1 MTDRDVSGDAAP
13 NPFTE
18 PAMDLDN
25 TQDATAVHLDDIE
38 EWVIERAVLND
49 DRVGREIAARFVR
62 VFGALVANEVRPLLR
77 EVSQAGGEPQLLVN
91 GLAALLRTT
100 ADSIEFPL
108 DHPRSSAPSSEED
121 R

>member
-1 MTDRDVSGDAAP
+1 MNDPETSGDASP
-13 NPFTE
+13 SPFTE
-18 PAMDLDN
+18 PVIDLGS
-25 TQDATAVHLDDIE
+25 TQDATAVHIDDLE

-62 VFGALVANEVRPLLR
+62 AFGAFVANDVRPLLR
-77 EVSQAGGEPQLLVN
+77 EVAQSGGEPQLLVN

-108 DHPRSSAPSSEED
+108 DHPRSSAPRPDEEH
-121 R
+121 